1 MEWRDRKQQRK
12 TLAAKMKGP
21 KYIQKIVKEKEIA
34 QWDVTISCAA
44 LQVVEIGSLF
54 ELVDKVREER
64 NGLCHRTEAVVQL
77 HEFDKIKGCVQT
89 LMREAGSIIP
99 KEICDDCQKD
109 LETSSKF
116 ICCDLCTVYT
126 TTSKPSFRQPL
137 V

>member
-1 MEWRDRKQQRK
+1 MEWDDSEQQRK

-21 KYIQKIVKEKEIA
+21 KYFHEEVEKKSIA
-34 QWDVTISCAA
+34 QWDVTILCAA
-44 LQVVEIGSLF
+44 LRVVKIGSLF
-54 ELVDKVREER
+54 ELVDNVRKER
-64 NGLCHRTEAVVQL
+64 NGLCHRTEAVVRL

-99 KEICDDCQKD
+99 KEIYDDCQKD
-109 LETSSKF
+109 LETSSKL

-126 TTSKPSFRQPL
+126 TTSKPSFRQLL